1 MTDSGQMQQ
10 TSDAAWL
17 MKVVS
22 QCLKVPVDKID
33 RRVSLAR
40 YGLDS
45 FGAIELTTAVAAK
58 LNCAVPETLLL
69 HYPNVELL
77 EQYIRSI
84 QSNERTA
91 FALTGGRHAPLDE
104 MLADSVLP
112 ADIRPGQEF
121 RRNRQVRS
129 ILLTGATGFLGAYLL
144 RGILRE
150 TQAAVYCL
158 VRGHD
163 DDPLDRV
170 RNNLQRYGIWKDG
183 FESRLHAVVG
193 DLQSPGLGLPEFTWD
208 FLAREMDEIYHCGA
222 AVNWVLPYEGLRSSN
237 VLGTREL
244 LRMACDCKPKPFHFV
259 SSLAVCYTTSP
270 IEEVSERDEMLAYLG
285 GIHLGYAQSKCV
297 AESLVRRA
305 SERGLPATIHRPS
318 LITGDGVTGCSNAED
333 LLSTMMRGC
342 IEMRSAPNLDWSLD
356 CCTVDY
362 VADAIVGLSHLET
375 NSLQVFHLANQTRRH
390 WREVVLWMNL
400 FGYSIRLAPY
410 REWLAQLR
418 TAAVFPNHPLY
429 LLRSFFLTRST
440 LESNLTLPELFEEKH
455 RNTVRCE
462 RTLQKLSSISLSCP
476 QLDAKLL
483 ERYFSAFIESKVLPE
498 VASVKQA
505 KAISQTS
512 LDRDFFEGILGQ
524 YYANDLLR
532 VQEVTKL
539 DGDTQESITTELA
552 SWQHGSQVGLWKY
565 QVRFSDS
572 AGDDPK
578 SLELFVKVKP
588 RDQDVLV
595 VAERVASMCDD
606 KVGNAFG
613 KHKDR
618 LGILRSHQRE
628 INVYLQPDPRFRRH
642 VPEVYAAIE
651 KEAQQEWILVLESL
665 AGMEL
670 LNSASDV
677 GDWQPRHIDAAI
689 RGIAQVHSIWYLR
702 EQELSAQ
709 SWLGPKV
716 SAADMAEMKDLWEPL
731 TNYAWKYFANWVD
744 GSTRSIIAEFVSE
757 VEQWWQLLEWLPQT
771 LVHNDFNPRNIAFRN
786 DNDKGDNNKG
796 EVRLCAY
803 DWELATLG
811 VPQHDLAEL
820 LCFVL
825 PPDCSRESVLECID
839 LHREC
844 LSKAAGCS
852 IEVGGWQLGFQL
864 ALRDLIVN
872 RFSMYCLMHTFRPQR
887 FLPRVIRTWRR
898 LHDMFDADLPSSL
911 L

>member
-1 MTDSGQMQQ
+1 MQR

-17 MKVVS
+17 MNVVS
-22 QCLKVPVDKID
+22 HCLKVPVEKID
-33 RRVSLAR
+33 RKVSLAR

-77 EQYIRSI
+77 EHYIQSI
-84 QSNERTA
+84 QSKERTA
-91 FALTGGRHAPLDE
+91 FTLTEGLNSPLDE

-112 ADIRPGQEF
+112 ADIRPDHEF
-121 RRNRQVRS
+121 RLNREVRS

-144 RGILRE
+144 RGLLRE

-163 DDPLDRV
+163 EDPLDRV
-170 RNNLQRYGIWKDG
+170 RNNLQRYGIWNNG

-193 DLQSPGLGLPEFTWD
+193 DLQSPRLGLPDATWD

-237 VLGTREL
+237 VLGTIEL
-244 LRMACDCKPKPFHFV
+244 LRVACDCKPKPFHFV
-259 SSLAVCYTTSP
+259 SSLATCYTTFP
-270 IEEVSERDEMLAYLG
+270 IEEVSERDEMLAYIG

-305 SERGLPATIHRPS
+305 SEGGLPATIHRPS

-362 VADAIVGLSHLET
+362 VADAIVGLSHQAT

-418 TAAVFPNHPLY
+418 TSAVFPNHPLY
-429 LLRSFFLTRST
+429 RLRSFFLARPIVD
-440 LESNLTLPELFEEKH
+440 SNLTLPELYEEKH
-455 RNTVRCE
+455 RNAVSCE
-462 RTLQKLSSISLSCP
+462 RTLQKLSSMSLACP
-476 QLDAKLL
+476 PLDAKLL
-483 ERYFSAFIESKVLPE
+483 ERYFSAFIESKVLPS
-498 VASVKQA
+498 VASVKQEQG
-505 KAISQTS
+505 ISQTS
-512 LDRDFFEGILGQ
+512 LDRNFFEDILGQ
-524 YYANDLLR
+524 FYASELLR
-532 VQEVTKL
+532 VQDLTKLQEVTE
-539 DGDTQESITTELA
+539 ESITTELA

-565 QVRFSDS
+565 HVRFSDS
-572 AGDDPK
+572 TRNEPK

-595 VAERVASMCDD
+595 VAQRVATMCDD
-606 KVGNAFG
+606 KVGKAFG
-613 KHKDR
+613 KHRDR
-618 LGILRSHQRE
+618 LGILGSHQRE
-628 INVYLQPDPRFRRH
+628 INVYRQQDPRFRRH

-651 KEAQQEWILVLESL
+651 NEAQREWILVLESL
-665 AGMEL
+665 SGMEL

-677 GDWQPRHIDAAI
+677 SDWRPCHIEAAI
-689 RGIAQVHSIWYLR
+689 RGIAQVHSIWYQR

-709 SWLGPKV
+709 SWLGPRV
-716 SAADMAEMKDLWEPL
+716 SAADMAEMRDLWEQL

-744 GSTRSIIAEFVSE
+744 GSTRSIIEGCVSE
-757 VEQWWQLLEWLPQT
+757 VGQWWQLLERMPQT

-786 DNDKGDNNKG
+786 GKG

-825 PPDCSRESVLECID
+825 PPDCSRESVLEYMQ

-852 IEVGGWQLGFQL
+852 IDADTWQLGLQL
-864 ALRDLIVN
+864 ALRDLIMN
-872 RFSMYCLMHTFRPQR
+872 RFSMYCLMHTFRPQP
-887 FLPRVIRTWRR
+887 FLPRIIRTWRR
-898 LHDMFDADLPSSL
+898 LHDMFDAVLHSC
-911 L
+911 

>member
-1 MTDSGQMQQ
+1 M
-10 TSDAAWL
+10 SDAAWL
-17 MKVVS
+17 MELVS
-22 QCLKVPVDKID
+22 LCLKVPVEKID
-33 RRVSLAR
+33 RKVSLAR

-77 EQYIRSI
+77 EQYIQSI
-84 QSNERTA
+84 QFNERTA
-91 FALTGGRHAPLDE
+91 SALTGGHHSPLDE

-112 ADIRPGQEF
+112 ADIRPDQEF
-121 RRNRQVRS
+121 RRNRNVQS

-144 RGILRE
+144 RGLLRE
-150 TQAAVYCL
+150 TQAVVYCF
-158 VRGHD
+158 VRGDD
-163 DDPLDRV
+163 DDPLNRV
-170 RNNLQRYGIWKDG
+170 RNNLHRYGIWKEG
-183 FESRLHAVVG
+183 FESRLRAVVG
-193 DLQSPGLGLPEFTWD
+193 DLQSPRLGLSEATWD

-244 LRMACDCKPKPFHFV
+244 LRVACDCKPKPFHFV
-259 SSLAVCYTTSP
+259 SSLAACYTTFS
-270 IEEVSERDEMLAYLG
+270 IEEVSEQDEMLAYIG

-297 AESLVRRA
+297 AESLIRRA
-305 SERGLPATIHRPS
+305 SERGLPATIHRPA
-318 LITGDGVTGCSNAED
+318 LITGDGVTGCSNSED

-362 VADAIVGLSHLET
+362 VADAIVGLSHQAT
-375 NSLQVFHLANQTRRH
+375 NSLQIFHLANPTRRH

-418 TAAVFPNHPLY
+418 TSAVFPSHPLY
-429 LLRSFFLTRST
+429 RLRSFFLARPIA
-440 LESNLTLPELFEEKH
+440 ESNLTLPELYEEKH
-455 RNTVRCE
+455 RNAVSCE
-462 RTLQKLSSISLSCP
+462 RTLEKLSGISLSCP
-476 QLDAKLL
+476 PLDTKLL
-483 ERYFSAFIESKVLPE
+483 DRYFSAFIESKVLPG
-498 VASVKQA
+498 VASVERGQ
-505 KAISQTS
+505 AISQAS
-512 LDRDFFEGILGQ
+512 LDRNFFENILGQ
-524 YYANDLLR
+524 YYASELLR
-532 VQEVTKL
+532 VQELTKL
-539 DGDTQESITTELA
+539 EDVTDESITTELA
-552 SWQHGSQVGLWKY
+552 SWQYASQVGLWKY
-565 QVRFSDS
+565 HVTFSDS
-572 AGDDPK
+572 ARDEPK

-595 VAERVASMCDD
+595 VAERVATMCDD
-606 KVGNAFG
+606 KVGKAFG
-613 KHKDR
+613 RHKGR
-618 LGILRSHQRE
+618 LGILGCHQRE
-628 INVYLQPDPRFRRH
+628 IKVYHQQDPRFRRH

-651 KEAQQEWILVLESL
+651 NEAQREWILVLESL

-677 GDWQPRHIDAAI
+677 SDWRPCHIEAAI
-689 RGIAQVHSIWYLR
+689 RGIAQVHSIWFER

-709 SWLGPKV
+709 SWLGPRV
-716 SAADMAEMKDLWEPL
+716 SAAEMAEMKDLWEPL

-744 GSTRSIIAEFVSE
+744 GSTRSIVEGIVSE
-757 VEQWWQLLEWLPQT
+757 VGQWWQLLERLPQT

-786 DNDKGDNNKG
+786 HRG

-803 DWELATLG
+803 DWELSTLG

-825 PPDCSRESVLECID
+825 PPECSCESVLEYIH

-852 IEVGGWQLGFQL
+852 IDADTWQLGFQL
-864 ALRDLIVN
+864 ALRDLIMN
-872 RFSMYCLMHTFRPQR
+872 RFSMYCLMHTFRPQQ
-887 FLPRVIRTWRR
+887 FLPRIIRTWRR
-898 LHDMFDADLPSSL
+898 LHDMFDADFPSC
-911 L
+911 